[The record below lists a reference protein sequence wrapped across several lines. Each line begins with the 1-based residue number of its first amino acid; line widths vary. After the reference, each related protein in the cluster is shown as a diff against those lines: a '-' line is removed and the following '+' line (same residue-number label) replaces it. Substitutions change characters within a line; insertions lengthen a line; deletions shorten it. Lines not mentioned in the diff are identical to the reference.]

1 MGIFRKATL
10 ATVLAATALTAA
22 TPAMARPYDRHR
34 SDNTGAVVA
43 GGIIGL
49 ALGAIIAS
57 SANDRRHDD
66 YRYRYA
72 DRGWQWRD
80 GYYWDGE
87 GRRYNRDGRFDDRY
101 DRYDRRGYDGPRY
114 GGPGFGARGYYG
126 Y

>member
-1 MGIFRKATL
+1 MGIFKKATL
-10 ATVLAATALTAA
+10 GTVLAATALTAA
-22 TPAMARPYDRHR
+22 TPAMARPYGHR
-34 SDNTGAVVA
+34 QDNTGAIVA

-72 DRGWQWRD
+72 DRGWQWRE
-80 GYYWDGE
+80 GYYWDRE
-87 GRRYNRDGRFDDRY
+87 GRRYDRDGRFNDRY
-101 DRYDRRGYDGPRY
+101 DRYERGYDGPRY
-114 GGPGFGARGYYG
+114 GGGYGGRGYYG

>member
-1 MGIFRKATL
+1 MGIFKKATL

-57 SANDRRHDD
+57 SVNDRRHDD

-80 GYYWDGE
+80 GYYWDGD
-87 GRRYNRDGRFDDRY
+87 GRRYDRNGRFYDRH

-114 GGPGFGARGYYG
+114 GGPRGYYG

>member
-1 MGIFRKATL
+1 MSFFKKATL
-10 ATVLAATALTAA
+10 ATVLGATALTAVV

-34 SDNTGAVVA
+34 SDSTGAAVA

-72 DRGWQWRD
+72 DRGWQYRD

-87 GRRYNRDGRFDDRY
+87 GRRYDRNGRFDNRY
-101 DRYDRRGYDGPRY
+101 YER
-114 GGPGFGARGYYG
+114 RGYYG
-126 Y
+126 GGNYGGTYYGGQRYGY